1 VQVQA
6 RRKKWNMAVAVAA
19 AWFLALQS
27 LLGAFAMAAGPRPLQ
42 LDAFGNVICTHEGIG
57 ELPDGSQPAH
67 LPDCCVLGCN
77 LAAPL
82 LASPPS
88 PVALETGFGL
98 ATLSFRMGSQ
108 DHLSFARQR
117 SPANPRAPPKT
128 A

>member
-1 VQVQA
+1 
-6 RRKKWNMAVAVAA
+6 MAVAVAA

-27 LLGAFAMAAGPRPLQ
+27 LLGAYGMAAGPQRLQ

-67 LPDCCVLGCN
+67 MPDCCVIGCN

-82 LASPPS
+82 LANPPA
-88 PVALETGFGL
+88 PIAIATGFSSE
-98 ATLSFRMGSQ
+98 TLHFQAIRP

-117 SPANPRAPPKT
+117 SPANPRAPPQT

>member
-1 VQVQA
+1 M
-6 RRKKWNMAVAVAA
+6 NMAVAFAA

-27 LLGAFAMAAGPRPLQ
+27 LLGAYAMAAGPQRLQ

-67 LPDCCVLGCN
+67 MPDCCVLGCN

-82 LASPPS
+82 LASPPA
-88 PVALETGFGL
+88 PVALETGFGFQ
-98 ATLSFRMGSQ
+98 TQSFVTGAP

-117 SPANPRAPPKT
+117 SPANPRAPPQT

>member
-1 VQVQA
+1 
-6 RRKKWNMAVAVAA
+6 MAVAFAA
-19 AWFLALQS
+19 AWFLVLQS
-27 LLGAFAMAAGPRPLQ
+27 LLGAFAMAAGPERLQ

-57 ELPDGSQPAH
+57 ELPDGAQPAH
-67 LPDCCVLGCN
+67 FPDCCVLGCN

-82 LASPPS
+82 LANPPA
-88 PVALETGFGL
+88 PVALETGFGF
-98 ATLSFRMGSQ
+98 ATLSFRTGSQ

>member
-1 VQVQA
+1 MKA
-6 RRKKWNMAVAVAA
+6 RRKKWNMAVAFAA

-27 LLGAFAMAAGPRPLQ
+27 LLGAFALAAGPQPLQ

-82 LASPPS
+82 LADPPA
-88 PVALETGFGL
+88 PVALESKFSFEAL
-98 ATLSFRMGSQ
+98 DFRASAT
-108 DHLSFARQR
+108 DHLSFARRR
-117 SPANPRAPPKT
+117 SPANPRAPPAT